1 MKHLDKQLAR
11 FSDQLCKEVKLSEDQ
26 ANKVATMV
34 AAEIRFLPVTE
45 AKKKIQ
51 EGSPVLLSRRYEE
64 LYAFQL
70 WSEFSSRAAKSPA
83 VTRASLC
90 RFTFV

>member
-1 MKHLDKQLAR
+1 MKHLDRQLAK
-11 FSDQLCKEVKLSEDQ
+11 FSERLRQEVRLRNDE

-51 EGSPVLLSRRYEE
+51 EGSPVPISKRREE
-64 LYAFQL
+64 LRAFQS
-70 WSEFSSRAAKSPA
+70 WHESNFRAANIQPQ
-83 VTRASLC
+83 
-90 RFTFV
+90 